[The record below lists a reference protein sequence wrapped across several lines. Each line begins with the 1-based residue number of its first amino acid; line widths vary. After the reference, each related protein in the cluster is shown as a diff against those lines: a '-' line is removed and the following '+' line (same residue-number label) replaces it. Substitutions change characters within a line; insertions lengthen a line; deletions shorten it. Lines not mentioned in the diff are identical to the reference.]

1 MKLTWSEASV
11 FAFVWACALG
21 YIVASRIL
29 EWNFERFLPSNW
41 YFVVK
46 KRLAQPEAKSLRTEK
61 VPKKI
66 SNVLE
71 ELLTLM
77 QTGNLQ
83 KSTVRMD
90 RTFQEK
96 VIHEV
101 KLLEGR
107 GLSRQLHFTNVR
119 LSEEN
124 AKKRDFRH
132 WSDSGRE
139 WREVIVE
146 AAVSDKYIHRD
157 SGKVIHESIYPHGS
171 ILLRQS
177 RHIRHNE
184 VGGKDRQKEQRF
196 YSKYSEI
203 FCPSCG
209 AQIQLK
215 GDETNC
221 PYCGGFIKSNFYD
234 WQIEDFMIYQ
244 TPDPNMDNL
253 KYTSVTILLS
263 FLPTFPCVYLITN
276 MYIAI
281 GVAMT
286 LTIILSLSLLWIRA
300 RKIDELENLEKE
312 IVRYDEGWLISN
324 INKALYKTLLTP
336 ELLSYSVDNIKLKG
350 VENTSDKTTISVEAM
365 LKQTVLQNNKHIVT
379 KSEKHNWKLYR
390 SRYPNR
396 IKSKGQAVVME
407 KECPSC
413 GANYIPDNNG
423 CCSYCGYSLQVDNA
437 KWKML

>member
-1 MKLTWSEASV
+1 MKLTWSDASV

-96 VIHEV
+96 VMHEV

-107 GLSRQLHFTNVR
+107 GLSRQLHFTNVK

-157 SGKVIHESIYPHGS
+157 SGKMIHES
-171 ILLRQS
+171 
-177 RHIRHNE
+177 
-184 VGGKDRQKEQRF
+184 
-196 YSKYSEI
+196 
-203 FCPSCG
+203 
-209 AQIQLK
+209 
-215 GDETNC
+215 
-221 PYCGGFIKSNFYD
+221 
-234 WQIEDFMIYQ
+234 IYQ

-253 KYTSVTILLS
+253 KYTSATILLS

-324 INKALYKTLLTP
+324 INEALYKTLLTP

-350 VENTSDKTTISVEAM
+350 VENTSDKTMISVEAM

-379 KSEKHNWKLYR
+379 KSEKHNWKLCR

-437 KWKML
+437 KWKLL

>member
-1 MKLTWSEASV
+1 MKLTWSDASV

-46 KRLAQPEAKSLRTEK
+46 KRLSQPEAKSLRTEK

-96 VIHEV
+96 VMHEV

-107 GLSRQLHFTNVR
+107 GLSRQLHFTNVK
-119 LSEEN
+119 LSEGN

-146 AAVSDKYIHRD
+146 AAVSDKYLHRD

-184 VGGKDRQKEQRF
+184 VGEKDRQKEQRF

-209 AQIQLK
+209 A
-215 GDETNC
+215 
-221 PYCGGFIKSNFYD
+221 
-234 WQIEDFMIYQ
+234 
-244 TPDPNMDNL
+244 
-253 KYTSVTILLS
+253 
-263 FLPTFPCVYLITN
+263 
-276 MYIAI
+276 
-281 GVAMT
+281 
-286 LTIILSLSLLWIRA
+286 
-300 RKIDELENLEKE
+300 
-312 IVRYDEGWLISN
+312 
-324 INKALYKTLLTP
+324 
-336 ELLSYSVDNIKLKG
+336 
-350 VENTSDKTTISVEAM
+350 
-365 LKQTVLQNNKHIVT
+365 
-379 KSEKHNWKLYR
+379 
-390 SRYPNR
+390 
-396 IKSKGQAVVME
+396 
-407 KECPSC
+407 
-413 GANYIPDNNG
+413 NYVPDNNG

-437 KWKML
+437 KWKLL

>member
-1 MKLTWSEASV
+1 MGE
-11 FAFVWACALG
+11 
-21 YIVASRIL
+21 
-29 EWNFERFLPSNW
+29 
-41 YFVVK
+41 
-46 KRLAQPEAKSLRTEK
+46 
-61 VPKKI
+61 
-66 SNVLE
+66 
-71 ELLTLM
+71 
-77 QTGNLQ
+77 
-83 KSTVRMD
+83 
-90 RTFQEK
+90 
-96 VIHEV
+96 
-101 KLLEGR
+101 
-107 GLSRQLHFTNVR
+107 
-119 LSEEN
+119 
-124 AKKRDFRH
+124 
-132 WSDSGRE
+132 
-139 WREVIVE
+139 
-146 AAVSDKYIHRD
+146 
-157 SGKVIHESIYPHGS
+157 
-171 ILLRQS
+171 
-177 RHIRHNE
+177 
-184 VGGKDRQKEQRF
+184 KDRQKEQRF

-221 PYCGGFIKSNFYD
+221 PYCGGFIQSNFYD

-253 KYTSVTILLS
+253 KYTSATILLS

-324 INKALYKTLLTP
+324 INEALYKILLTP
-336 ELLSYSVDNIKLKG
+336 ELLSYSVNNIKLKG

-365 LKQTVLQNNKHIVT
+365 LKQTFLQNNKHIVT
-379 KSEKHNWKLYR
+379 KSEKHNWKLCR

-407 KECPSC
+407 KECPSG

-437 KWKML
+437 KWKLL

>member
-1 MKLTWSEASV
+1 M
-11 FAFVWACALG
+11 
-21 YIVASRIL
+21 
-29 EWNFERFLPSNW
+29 
-41 YFVVK
+41 
-46 KRLAQPEAKSLRTEK
+46 
-61 VPKKI
+61 
-66 SNVLE
+66 
-71 ELLTLM
+71 
-77 QTGNLQ
+77 
-83 KSTVRMD
+83 
-90 RTFQEK
+90 
-96 VIHEV
+96 
-101 KLLEGR
+101 
-107 GLSRQLHFTNVR
+107 
-119 LSEEN
+119 
-124 AKKRDFRH
+124 
-132 WSDSGRE
+132 
-139 WREVIVE
+139 
-146 AAVSDKYIHRD
+146 
-157 SGKVIHESIYPHGS
+157 
-171 ILLRQS
+171 
-177 RHIRHNE
+177 
-184 VGGKDRQKEQRF
+184 
-196 YSKYSEI
+196 
-203 FCPSCG
+203 G

-221 PYCGGFIKSNFYD
+221 PYCGGFIQSNFYD

-253 KYTSVTILLS
+253 KYTSATILLS

-312 IVRYDEGWLISN
+312 IVRYDEGWLTSN
-324 INKALYKTLLTP
+324 INEALYKTLLTP
-336 ELLSYSVDNIKLKG
+336 ELLSYSVNNIKLKG

-365 LKQTVLQNNKHIVT
+365 LKQTFLQNNKHIVT
-379 KSEKHNWKLYR
+379 KSEKHNWKLCR

-437 KWKML
+437 KWKLL

>member
-1 MKLTWSEASV
+1 
-11 FAFVWACALG
+11 
-21 YIVASRIL
+21 
-29 EWNFERFLPSNW
+29 
-41 YFVVK
+41 
-46 KRLAQPEAKSLRTEK
+46 
-61 VPKKI
+61 
-66 SNVLE
+66 
-71 ELLTLM
+71 M

-96 VIHEV
+96 VMHEV

-107 GLSRQLHFTNVR
+107 GLSRQLHFTNVK
-119 LSEEN
+119 LSEGN

-146 AAVSDKYIHRD
+146 AAVSDKYLHRD

-184 VGGKDRQKEQRF
+184 VGEKDRQKEQRF

-221 PYCGGFIKSNFYD
+221 PYCGGFIQSNFYD

-324 INKALYKTLLTP
+324 INEALYKTLLTP
-336 ELLSYSVDNIKLKG
+336 ELLSYSVNNIKLKG

-365 LKQTVLQNNKHIVT
+365 LKQTFLQNNKHIVT
-379 KSEKHNWKLYR
+379 KSEKHNWKLCR

-437 KWKML
+437 KWKLL